1 MHNKQDSPQVLA
13 KPLISFIL
21 TYYNLPLDMLC
32 TCIDS
37 ILALSLQGDE
47 RQIIVVDDGS
57 DESPVN
63 ALMGYGDDITYIRQR
78 NQGLSQARNTGIQMA
93 TGNYLQFVDA
103 DDCLLK
109 DAYEHCL
116 KIAKTRNPEM
126 VVFDFTTIV
135 AKPKDFKDLPPQ
147 SGNHYMRHRN
157 IHGTACGYLFKRSV
171 LGDLRFT
178 AGIYHEDEE
187 FTPLLMLRAEKIIV
201 TTAQA
206 YLYQQRAGSITRNI
220 ALQNQ
225 QKRLS
230 DLKTIIQRLH
240 KTADRMP
247 IDDKTAL
254 QRRVAQLTMDYIYQ
268 VIYLTRSRQ
277 QLETEIS
284 DLTRNGQ
291 FPLPDASYTPKYI
304 WFRRLSKTSAGRAL
318 LMRIIPLINRER

>member
-1 MHNKQDSPQVLA
+1 MHNKQDSPQDLA

-21 TYYNLPLDMLC
+21 TYYNLPVDMLC
-32 TCIDS
+32 MCIDS

-126 VVFDFTTIV
+126 VVFDFTTTV

-230 DLKTIIQRLH
+230 DLKTIILRLH

>member
-1 MHNKQDSPQVLA
+1 MHNKQDSPKVLA

-93 TGNYLQFVDA
+93 RGNYLQFVDA
-103 DDCLLK
+103 DDRLLK

-116 KIAKTRNPEM
+116 KIVKTKNPEM
-126 VVFDFTTIV
+126 VVFDFTTTA
-135 AKPKDFKDLPPQ
+135 AKPKELKDLPPQ
-147 SGNHYMRHRN
+147 SGSHYMRHYN

-171 LGDLRFT
+171 IGDIRFT
-178 AGIYHEDEE
+178 TGIYHEDEE
-187 FTPLLMLRAEKIIV
+187 FTPLLMLRAENIIV
-201 TTAQA
+201 TTAHA

-220 ALQNQ
+220 APQNQ

-230 DLKTIIQRLH
+230 DLKAIIQRLH
-240 KTADRMP
+240 KAADNMS

-268 VIYLTRSRQ
+268 VIYLSRSRQ

-284 DLTRNGQ
+284 DLTRNGL

-318 LMRIIPLINRER
+318 LMRIIPLFNRER

>member
-1 MHNKQDSPQVLA
+1 MHNKQDSPQDLA

-21 TYYNLPLDMLC
+21 TYYNLPVDMLC
-32 TCIDS
+32 MCIDS

-57 DESPVN
+57 DKSPVN

-147 SGNHYMRHRN
+147 SGNHYMRHHN

-187 FTPLLMLRAEKIIV
+187 FTPLLMLRAENIIV
-201 TTAQA
+201 TTALA
-206 YLYQQRAGSITRNI
+206 YLYQQRSGSITHHKST
-220 ALQNQ
+220 QNQ

-230 DLKTIIQRLH
+230 DLKGIIQRLH
-240 KTADRMP
+240 NTADRMP
-247 IDDKTAL
+247 VDDKTAL

-268 VIYLTRSRQ
+268 VVYQTRSRQ

-284 DLTRNGQ
+284 NLTRSGL
-291 FPLPDASYTPKYI
+291 FPLPDVAYTSKYI
-304 WFRRLSKTSAGRAL
+304 WFRRLSNTSAGRAL

>member
-1 MHNKQDSPQVLA
+1 MHNKQDSPQDLA

-21 TYYNLPLDMLC
+21 TYYNLPVDMLC
-32 TCIDS
+32 MCIDS

-57 DESPVN
+57 DKSPVN

-126 VVFDFTTIV
+126 VVFDFTTT
-135 AKPKDFKDLPPQ
+135 AGKTNDFKDLPSQ
-147 SGNHYMRHRN
+147 SGSHYMRHHN

-187 FTPLLMLRAEKIIV
+187 FTPLLMLRAENIIV
-201 TTAQA
+201 TTALA
-206 YLYQQRAGSITRNI
+206 YLYQQRSGSITHHKST
-220 ALQNQ
+220 QNQ

-230 DLKTIIQRLH
+230 DLKGIIQRLH
-240 KTADRMP
+240 NTADRMP
-247 IDDKTAL
+247 VDDKTAL

-268 VIYLTRSRQ
+268 VVYQTRSRQ

-284 DLTRNGQ
+284 NLTRSGL
-291 FPLPDASYTPKYI
+291 FPLPDVAYTSKYI
-304 WFRRLSKTSAGRAL
+304 WFRRLSNTSAGRAL